1 MQLRRKPAVGGDTS
15 SHVSDTH
22 FLSFYRMSDVEV
34 KVEKEEEL
42 KVSKVVKRRGA
53 GGGEGVAWCWSI
65 RIR

>member
-1 MQLRRKPAVGGDTS
+1 MRRKAAVGGDTS

-22 FLSFYRMSDVEV
+22 FLSSYRMSDVEM

-53 GGGEGVAWCWSI
+53 GGGEGVA
-65 RIR
+65 

>member
-1 MQLRRKPAVGGDTS
+1 MDFVQLRRKAAVGGDTS

-42 KVSKVVKRRGA
+42 
-53 GGGEGVAWCWSI
+53 
-65 RIR
+65 